1 MSGDLAQQLAGDD
14 AKPAQIAEVARR
26 YGLDRPFYVQYVD
39 WAGNA
44 LAGNLGRSL
53 FTNEPVAQ
61 LIGERIGVTLKLA
74 VMSVMFAFLVAV
86 PLGVLAAVRPNSLI
100 DRAAL
105 TLAVFGQAIPNFW
118 FGLILIVVFGVTLR
132 WLPISGSDTLCEL
145 RAADGDARL
154 HRDAAVHAPDPLRH
168 ARRAQRRL
176 HPHRPR
182 QGPAPGEVIFK
193 HALRNAILPIVSLL
207 AVTFGFLLGGSVIVE
222 SVFAL
227 NGIGLLAFQSIVR
240 ADFPGGAGDHR
251 VRVVRLYRA
260 HLAGRRRQRVARSAH
275 QARLTPTWSCSIP
288 PIAEAR
294 RRDARWPSPVAVMR
308 RRALRHR
315 GLLIG
320 GGLACDRHPG
330 RGVRAA
336 DRPV

>member
-1 MSGDLAQQLAGDD
+1 MGRFVVRRLIIAAFVALTVSVIGFGLLRLSGDLAHQLAGDD
-14 AKPAQIAEVARR
+14 ARPAQIADVARR

-74 VMSVMFAFLVAV
+74 VLSVIFAFLVAV
-86 PLGVLAAVRPNSLI
+86 PLGVLASVRPNSVI

-132 WLPISGSDTLCEL
+132 WLPISGSDTLANFVL
-145 RAADGDARL
+145 PTVTLGFTVMPPFMRLTRSGMLDVLNADYIRTARAKGL
-154 HRDAAVHAPDPLRH
+154 LPAA
-168 ARRAQRRL
+168 
-176 HPHRPR
+176 
-182 QGPAPGEVIFK
+182 VIFK

-240 ADFPGGAGDHR
+240 ADFP
-251 VRVVRLYRA
+251 VVQAIIVFVSFAYIGLTLMADVINAWLDPRIRLR
-260 HLAGRRRQRVARSAH
+260 
-275 QARLTPTWSCSIP
+275 
-288 PIAEAR
+288 
-294 RRDARWPSPVAVMR
+294 
-308 RRALRHR
+308 
-315 GLLIG
+315 
-320 GGLACDRHPG
+320 
-330 RGVRAA
+330 
-336 DRPV
+336 